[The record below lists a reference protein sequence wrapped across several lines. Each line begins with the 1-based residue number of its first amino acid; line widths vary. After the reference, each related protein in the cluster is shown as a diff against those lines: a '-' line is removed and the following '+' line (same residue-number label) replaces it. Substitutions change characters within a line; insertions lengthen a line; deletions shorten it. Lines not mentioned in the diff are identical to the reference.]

1 MWKSRLFYLIG
12 SWTLVLAALQFI
24 PLTFALMIGEDDAAG
39 GFFASA
45 SLALSLGGALFLGF
59 RSTEKVRVP
68 RLTIFL
74 PLAGIVALA
83 LMAGLPLYFL
93 YPEGG
98 FLRAFYDGMSQIT
111 TNGSTAYEGSIE
123 HLRSILLWRGIS
135 SWIGG
140 LMAISFTLSLLMA
153 MNSGGL
159 QLHRSP
165 LHYGDRESGYQRL
178 RSTTQALMPVYLFVT
193 MLAFILF
200 WLSGVDRFD
209 ALLLALASVST
220 SGFVPDATVQSL
232 GAISQFLLAIF
243 LVIGLSNWDFHHL
256 RSRKLSPSLRQDREL
271 RMTFVWIAV
280 GFVLLFI
287 LTDTTLL
294 DTIALLFAA
303 VSAIATFGIMP
314 SEIAGVSMETAL
326 PVAIVL
332 MILTGIGGAVASA
345 SGGLKQMRILLIFK
359 MGRAEV
365 DRLAHPHGV
374 HTILYG
380 RATAQKRD
388 IEAIWLLLGSFVFIM
403 ALGAISLAVLGIHF
417 QDALTLS
424 FTAMTLSGPLA
435 TSADPGFAGY
445 ASLASVDYL
454 ILSILMLIGRV
465 EAPIFM
471 AVFARALWKG

>member
-12 SWTLVLAALQFI
+12 SWILGLATLQFI
-24 PLTFALMIGEDDAAG
+24 PLIYALSIGESDAAG

-45 SLALSLGGALFLGF
+45 SLAFSLGGALFLGF

-74 PLAGIVALA
+74 PLVGIVVLA
-83 LMAGLPLYFL
+83 LIAGLPLYFM

-123 HLRSILLWRGIS
+123 HLRSILLWRGIA
-135 SWIGG
+135 SWVGG

-165 LHYGDRESGYQRL
+165 LHYGDKETGYQRL
-178 RSTTQALMPVYLFVT
+178 RSTTQALLPVYLFVT

-200 WLSGVDRFD
+200 WLTGTGRFD
-209 ALLLALASVST
+209 ALLLAFASVST
-220 SGFVPDATVQSL
+220 AGFVSEASVQSL
-232 GAISQFLLAIF
+232 NGFSQLVLTLF

-256 RSRKLSPSLRQDREL
+256 RSRKLTFKFRQDREL
-271 RMTFVWIAV
+271 RMTLMWIVAGV
-280 GFVLLFI
+280 AILFI
-287 LTDTTLL
+287 LTETGLL
-294 DTIALLFAA
+294 NIIGLLFAT

-314 SEIAGVSMETAL
+314 AEISELSVEAAL

-332 MILTGIGGAVASA
+332 MILTSIGGAVASA
-345 SGGLKQMRILLIFK
+345 SGGLKQMRMLLIFR

-374 HTILYG
+374 HTVHYG
-380 RATAQKRD
+380 RVSAQKRD
-388 IEAIWLLLGSFVFIM
+388 IEAVWLLLGSFVFIM

-424 FTAMTLSGPLA
+424 FAAMTLSGPLA

-445 ASLASVDYL
+445 ASLAQVDYL

-471 AVFARALWKG
+471 AIFARALWKG